1 MNTSWLLPVSGILN
15 DVVPPSSVTVNAY
28 PAFGLVIVTLW
39 FVSNGWSGKKILWVG
54 VDITLDKS
62 PNVESEVD
70 PIPTIVPT
78 PIDSCGLKYT
88 ISFNF
93 DSK

>member
-39 FVSNGWSGKKILWVG
+39 FVSNGWLGKKILWVG
-54 VDITLDKS
+54 VETIFLIS
-62 PNVESEVD
+62 PSVENAVE
-70 PIPTIVPT
+70 PKPTTVPT
-78 PIDSCGLKYT
+78 PIDSCGLKN
-88 ISFNF
+88 ISSLILN
-93 DSK
+93 